1 MRHNGYLKYRILPKS
16 ANVDFDD
23 DGCPVAEV
31 EEWSE
36 PVECFIAINE
46 VSLHHP
52 SQGEAQGSYTRQS
65 YELLT
70 ERIEL
75 DTDRVQLLQH
85 GRLMGEFDVVYIQQ
99 TNMDRTKIVV
109 E

>member
-1 MRHNGYLKYRILPKS
+1 MRYNGYLKYRILPES
-16 ANVDFDD
+16 ADVAFDD

-31 EEWSE
+31 VEWSD

-46 VSLHHP
+46 VAIHHP
-52 SQGEAQGSYTRQS
+52 SPGETDGGYTRRS

-70 ERIEL
+70 ERMDL
-75 DTDRVQLLQH
+75 DTDRIQLSQY
-85 GRLMGEFDVVYIQQ
+85 GRLIGEFNVVNIQQ
-99 TNMDRTKIVV
+99 TSMDRTKIVL